1 MGTLATVILMFVSVG
16 VVCGTVSAYR
26 AGIPKNVIIR
36 DARYWYISWIL
47 LVILAIAL

>member
-26 AGIPKNVIIR
+26 AGIPKNTIMR
-36 DARYWYISWIL
+36 DARYWYIAWII
-47 LVILAIAL
+47 LVILSMAL

>member
-26 AGIPKNVIIR
+26 AGIPRRTIVR
-36 DARYWYISWIL
+36 DALYWYISWIIL
-47 LVILAIAL
+47 LILAVAL

>member
-26 AGIPKNVIIR
+26 AGIPRKVIIR
-36 DARYWYISWIL
+36 DARYWYVSWIIL
-47 LVILAIAL
+47 LILAIAL

>member
-26 AGIPKNVIIR
+26 AGIPKRTIVR
-36 DARYWYISWIL
+36 DARYGDVAWIIL
-47 LVILAIAL
+47 AILAIAL

>member
-26 AGIPKNVIIR
+26 AGIPRHTIVR
-36 DARYWYISWIL
+36 DARYWYIAWIM
-47 LVILAIAL
+47 LVILSIAL

>member
-26 AGIPKNVIIR
+26 AGIPRKVIIR
-36 DARYWYISWIL
+36 DARYWYVAWM
-47 LVILAIAL
+47 ILAILAIVL

>member
-26 AGIPKNVIIR
+26 AGIPKNTIVR
-36 DARYWYISWIL
+36 DARYWYIAWIIL
-47 LVILAIAL
+47 AILAIAL

>member
-26 AGIPKNVIIR
+26 AGIPRRTIVR
-36 DARYWYISWIL
+36 DARYWYITWIL
-47 LVILAIAL
+47 LAILAIAL

>member
-36 DARYWYISWIL
+36 DARYWYITWI
-47 LVILAIAL
+47 ILAILSIAL

>member
-16 VVCGTVSAYR
+16 VVCGTVSAAR

-36 DARYWYISWIL
+36 DARYWYVSWIIL
-47 LVILAIAL
+47 LILSIAL

>member
-1 MGTLATVILMFVSVG
+1 MGTLATVILMFVTVG

-26 AGIPKNVIIR
+26 AGIPKNVIIT
-36 DARYWYISWIL
+36 DARYWLIGWIL

>member
-1 MGTLATVILMFVSVG
+1 MGTLATVILMFVTVG

-26 AGIPKNVIIR
+26 AGIPRGVILI
-36 DARYWYISWIL
+36 DARYWYIAWII

>member
-36 DARYWYISWIL
+36 DARYWYVSWIIL
-47 LVILAIAL
+47 LILAIAL

>member
-26 AGIPKNVIIR
+26 AGIPRAVIVK
-36 DARYWYISWIL
+36 DARYWYAAWI
-47 LVILAIAL
+47 ILAILALVL

>member
-26 AGIPKNVIIR
+26 AGISRRVILR
-36 DARYWYISWIL
+36 DARYWYIAWIIL
-47 LVILAIAL
+47 AILAIAL